1 MMAREEDATDSA
13 KVVAGAEVAAGAFD
27 TSVTTTAAP
36 EADRIEPK
44 PAASFRRAEIGRER
58 FPQPHASAA
67 TIGPAAKEALAKR
80 RLGTTEVVATIQR
93 RAR

>member
-27 TSVTTTAAP
+27 TSVTTTAPATG
-36 EADRIEPK
+36 RVEPK

-58 FPQPHASAA
+58 FPQPHVSAA